1 MIQIKSRLLCAFLF
15 IASLSI
21 SQTDSSQFNV
31 YDIIHLKTGVIMK
44 GEILSLD
51 SNSGVIIFKDLFG
64 RKYTFGREEYQF
76 FEENV
81 VIPIKK
87 KKRAAKIYER
97 KDNAY
102 GFNVG
107 ISVEMINLNSN
118 SFQPDS
124 YFLNQRSYL
133 GLTSNLSVSFG
144 KYIGQQHYFGGTAAM
159 NINTNDY
166 KIAQFGARYTY
177 HYKAENKN
185 TVFYL
190 PVGLQYQHIS
200 TAIPFDVNDTVQV
213 NGGWIYPK
221 EITIPASLSSVQL
234 SFGQGI
240 TWYLDNLKAI
250 SLEINLE
257 KSLFLSHKIDHV
269 ANHGTPSISFSTF
282 TFGLGLWYHF

>member
-1 MIQIKSRLLCAFLF
+1 MLQIRSRLLCAFLF

-51 SNSGVIIFKDLFG
+51 SNSGVIVFKDLFG

-81 VIPIKK
+81 VVPVK
-87 KKRAAKIYER
+87 KKRASKIYER

-102 GFNVG
+102 TFHAG
-107 ISVEMINLNSN
+107 ISLEMINLNSN
-118 SFQPDS
+118 SFQPDG

-144 KYIGQQHYFGGTAAM
+144 KYLGQQHYFGGSAAM

-166 KIAQFGARYTY
+166 KIVQFGARYTY

-221 EITIPASLSSVQL
+221 EISIPASLSSVQL

-250 SLEINLE
+250 SLEINLA
-257 KSLFLSHKIDHV
+257 KSLFLSHKIDPV
-269 ANHGTPSISFSTF
+269 LNHGTPNISFSTF

>member
-1 MIQIKSRLLCAFLF
+1 MVQIKTLLLFAFLF
-15 IASLSI
+15 ISSMSI

-51 SNSGVIIFKDLFG
+51 SNSGVIVFKDLFG

-81 VIPIKK
+81 VVPIKK

-102 GFNVG
+102 GFNAG

-144 KYIGQQHYFGGTAAM
+144 KYLGQQHYFGGSAAM

-166 KIAQFGARYTY
+166 KIVQFGARYTY

-221 EITIPASLSSVQL
+221 EISIPASLSSVQL

-250 SLEINLE
+250 SLEINLA
-257 KSLFLSHKIDHV
+257 KSLFLSHKIDPV
-269 ANHGTPSISFSTF
+269 LNHGTPNISFSTF

>member
-1 MIQIKSRLLCAFLF
+1 MKFKTLYLLVFLLITNKSFA
-15 IASLSI
+15 
-21 SQTDSSQFNV
+21 QTDSSQFNV

-51 SNSGVIIFKDLFG
+51 SNSGVIVFKDLFG

-87 KKRAAKIYER
+87 KKASKIYDR
-97 KDNAY
+97 KENTYSFNA
-102 GFNVG
+102 G
-107 ISVEMINLNSN
+107 ISLEMINLNSQ
-118 SFQPDS
+118 SFEPDS

-144 KYIGQQHYFGGTAAM
+144 KYIGQQHFIGGSASM

-185 TVFYL
+185 TAFYL

-200 TAIPFDVNDTVQV
+200 TSIPFDVNDTMQV

-221 EITIPASLSSVQL
+221 EISIPASLSSVQL
-234 SFGQGI
+234 SFGQGVS
-240 TWYLDNLKAI
+240 WYLDNLKAV
-250 SLEINLE
+250 SLEINLA
-257 KSLFLSHKIDHV
+257 KSLFLSHKIDPV
-269 ANHGTPSISFSTF
+269 ANHGTPTISFSTF
-282 TFGLGLWYHF
+282 TIGLGFMYDF

>member
-1 MIQIKSRLLCAFLF
+1 M
-15 IASLSI
+15 SI

-51 SNSGVIIFKDLFG
+51 SNSGVIVFKDLFG

-87 KKRAAKIYER
+87 KKRTAKIYDR

-102 GFNVG
+102 GFNAG

-144 KYIGQQHYFGGTAAM
+144 KYVGQQHYFGGSATM

-166 KIAQFGARYTY
+166 KIAQFGARYSY

-200 TAIPFDVNDTVQV
+200 TSIPFDVNDTVQV

-221 EITIPASLSSVQL
+221 EIAIPASLSSVQL

-250 SLEINLE
+250 SLEINLA
-257 KSLFLSHKIDHV
+257 KSLFLSHKIDPV
-269 ANHGTPSISFSTF
+269 VNHGTPNISFSTF

>member
-1 MIQIKSRLLCAFLF
+1 MKFQTLCILFFLLFSTRSHSQI
-15 IASLSI
+15 
-21 SQTDSSQFNV
+21 DSSQFNI

-51 SNSGVIIFKDLFG
+51 SNSGVIVFKDLFG

-87 KKRAAKIYER
+87 KKTQKIYER
-97 KDNAY
+97 KDNAI
-102 GFNVG
+102 GFNAG
-107 ISVEMINLNSN
+107 LSLDMINLNSQ
-118 SFQPDS
+118 SFQADN
-124 YFLNQRSYL
+124 YFLNQRAFL

-166 KIAQFGARYTY
+166 KIAQLGARYTY

-200 TAIPFDVNDTVQV
+200 TAILFDVNDTIQV

-221 EITIPASLSSVQL
+221 EITIPASLSTVQL
-234 SFGQGI
+234 SFGQGV

-250 SLEINLE
+250 SLELNLA
-257 KSLFLSHKIDHV
+257 KSLFLSHKIDQV
-269 ANHGTPSISFSTF
+269 ANHGTPNISFSTF
-282 TFGLGLWYHF
+282 TFGLGLWVHF

>member
-1 MIQIKSRLLCAFLF
+1 MKFKTLYLLIFLLITTNSF
-15 IASLSI
+15 A
-21 SQTDSSQFNV
+21 QTDSSQFNV

-51 SNSGVIIFKDLFG
+51 SNSGVIVFKDLFG

-87 KKRAAKIYER
+87 KKASTIYDR
-97 KDNAY
+97 KENTY
-102 GFNVG
+102 GFNAG
-107 ISVEMINLNSN
+107 ISLEMINLNSQ

-144 KYIGQQHYFGGTAAM
+144 KYIGQQHFIGGSASM

-166 KIAQFGARYTY
+166 KITQFGARYTY

-185 TVFYL
+185 TAFYL

-200 TAIPFDVNDTVQV
+200 TSIPFDVNDTMQV

-221 EITIPASLSSVQL
+221 EISIPASLSSVQL
-234 SFGQGI
+234 SFGQGV
-240 TWYLDNLKAI
+240 TWYLDNLKAV
-250 SLEINLE
+250 SLEINLA
-257 KSLFLSHKIDHV
+257 KSLFLSHKIDPV
-269 ANHGTPSISFSTF
+269 ANHGTPTISFSTF
-282 TFGLGLWYHF
+282 TIGLGFMYNF

>member
-1 MIQIKSRLLCAFLF
+1 MVQIKTLLLFAFLF
-15 IASLSI
+15 ISSMSI

-51 SNSGVIIFKDLFG
+51 SNSGVIVFKDLFG

-81 VIPIKK
+81 VVPIKK

-97 KDNAY
+97 KDNDY
-102 GFNVG
+102 GFNAG
-107 ISVEMINLNSN
+107 ISVEIINLNSN

-124 YFLNQRSYL
+124 YFLKQRSYL
-133 GLTSNLSVSFG
+133 GLTSNLSVSYG
-144 KYIGQQHYFGGTAAM
+144 KYLGQQHYFGGSAAM

-166 KIAQFGARYTY
+166 KIVQFGARYTY

-200 TAIPFDVNDTVQV
+200 TAIPFDVNDTIQV
-213 NGGWIYPK
+213 NGDWIYPK
-221 EITIPASLSSVQL
+221 EITIPSTLSSIQL
-234 SFGQGI
+234 SFGQGV

-250 SLEINLE
+250 SLELNLA
-257 KSLFLSHKIDHV
+257 KSLFLSHKIDQV
-269 ANHGTPSISFSTF
+269 ANHGTPNISFSTF